1 MKVYTNVDEVIRNL
15 ELFNMNLQIGLK
27 GKTEELGK
35 YCKDTAKANVLSY
48 DKDPTNSELVRSG
61 IQLFLEGTISGYSK
75 AIIEAGHKDSKFYE
89 YGTGIVGSETPHP
102 ESEKAGWLYNLSTPY
117 KRISSVTGQEGWFHK
132 FPVGVRFTS
141 GQPAS
146 AFMFKAYYSTKAKA
160 NALLK
165 ECFNEALKGR

>member
-15 ELFNMNLQIGLK
+15 KLFNMGIETGLNDK
-27 GKTEELGK
+27 VVELGE
-35 YCKDTAKANVLSY
+35 YCKDNARANVITY
-48 DKDPTNSELVRSG
+48 EKNPTESELIKNS
-61 IQLFLEGTISGYSK
+61 IQLFLETAISGRNK
-75 AIIEAGHKDSKFYE
+75 AIIEAGHQDSKFYE
-89 YGTGIVGSETPHP
+89 YGTGIVGSESPHP
-102 ESEKAGWLYNLSTPY
+102 ESEKAGWLYNLETPY
-117 KRISSVTGQEGWFHK
+117 KRISSVTGKEGWFHK